1 MKVFSA
7 LCSEVKLV
15 LLVFLIPV
23 LLIIVLTMAL
33 GFSEINAETTYTVA
47 GTAVQIIIAI
57 LYLNAKGM
65 NVKEAF
71 KKPDIKF
78 MLLVL
83 VFRFCWLIFSTQF
96 FFSVFSAED
105 EFHETSLLTDI
116 ATFTLVPVAEEIIFR
131 YGMIN
136 FGRKSAGIFVA
147 GTLSALIFTVLHFG
161 NTPETLRTFGN
172 AIFYTA
178 IYCLTGNIAY
188 TISAHA
194 MNNLFATTAYP
205 LIENLVSADT
215 PAELINPY
223 FFISILGMGISILF
237 MVRRY
242 KKISQKSFQVYLI

>member
-1 MKVFSA
+1 MKIFSA
-7 LCSEVKLV
+7 LCSEVKIV
-15 LLVFLIPV
+15 LLVFLIP
-23 LLIIVLTMAL
+23 LLAVIVLTTAL
-33 GFSEINAETTYTVA
+33 GFSEINAETVYTVA
-47 GTAVQIIIAI
+47 GTAVQIIIAV
-57 LYLNAKGM
+57 LYLNANGL
-65 NVKEAF
+65 NVKESF

-78 MLLVL
+78 LLLVL
-83 VFRFCWLIFSTQF
+83 VFRFCLLIFSTQF

-105 EFHETSLLTDI
+105 EFHATSLLTDI

-136 FGRKSAGIFVA
+136 HGRKSVSIFVA

-172 AIFYTA
+172 AIFYTV
-178 IYCLTGNIAY
+178 IYCLTGNIVY

-194 MNNLFATTAYP
+194 LNNFFSTTAYP
-205 LIENLVSADT
+205 LIKNLLSADT

-223 FFISILGMGISILF
+223 FFISISGMGISILF

-242 KKISQKSFQVYLI
+242 KKISQK